1 MDSIQQ
7 HVARSFR
14 WLEELLHGGWVT
26 ARVLST
32 LIGCVRG
39 AIHLRLDVGKVSV
52 IELLRLCV

>member
-39 AIHLRLDVGKVSV
+39 AIHLHLDVQDGGQSQ
-52 IELLRLCV
+52 RD